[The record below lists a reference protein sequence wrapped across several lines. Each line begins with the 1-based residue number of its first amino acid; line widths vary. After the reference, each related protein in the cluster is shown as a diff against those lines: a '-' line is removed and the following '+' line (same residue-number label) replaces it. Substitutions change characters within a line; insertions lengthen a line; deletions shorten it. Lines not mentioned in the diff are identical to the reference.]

1 MGLPKKTPKKGR
13 PFKSPV
19 SKFRAMTW
27 YIAVSEESNKDASS
41 LEAEFYTKASGN
53 GNAKKAVRPC
63 LFDKYR
69 RGDVEP
75 RRTRGKD
82 GQPSIV
88 ERVEECYPETTMWLE
103 LPLWDAM
110 DFDHISMA
118 GIREIYEKLPVNI
131 RQYFIATEK
140 VSSGGFWRKPTDP
153 ELVYHHLIKI
163 VTIDSLTAAFNMSR
177 EGLISQNQKLHFHG
191 LKVAEEILAG
201 MLQRKSSSWDN
212 VILLMQDY
220 VAMHRDSIKYS
231 PDGEH
236 VTPAPITRLS
246 RNSVKT
252 AFVGHS

>member
-13 PFKSPV
+13 PFKSPI

-41 LEAEFYTKASGN
+41 LEDEFYTKASGN
-53 GNAKKAVRPC
+53 GNARKAVRPC

-69 RGDVEP
+69 RGEVEP
-75 RRTRGKD
+75 RRSRGKD

-88 ERVEECYPETTMWLE
+88 ERVEECYPETAMWLE

-118 GIREIYEKLPVNI
+118 GIREIYEGLPVKI

-153 ELVYHHLIKI
+153 ELVSSNLVNIIGKDT
-163 VTIDSLTAAFNMSR
+163 VTVIHSLTAAFNMVR
-177 EGLISQNQKLHFHG
+177 EGLISQNQKLHYHG
-191 LKVAEEILAG
+191 LNAVEIILAG
-201 MLQRKSSSWDN
+201 MLRGKSASWDN
-212 VILLMQDY
+212 VIPLMQDY
-220 VAMHRDSIKYS
+220 VALHRDGIKYS
-231 PDGEH
+231 TDGEH
-236 VTPAPITRLS
+236 ATPIP
-246 RNSVKT
+246 
-252 AFVGHS
+252 